1 MADHGTRKTTTDRL
15 EDAIARLT
23 NSQASITERCNDL
36 DGKIDS
42 ILQHLHLQ
50 ASENNN
56 NATNHQAHHHH
67 RHAVK
72 IDIPRFDGHDPLGW
86 IFKVTQLFQYQ
97 QTPEEERITVASLY
111 LDGPALSWY

>member
-1 MADHGTRKTTTDRL
+1 MADHETRKTTTDRL

-23 NSQASITERCNDL
+23 NSQASINERCNDL
-36 DGKIDS
+36 TDKIDS
-42 ILQHLHLQ
+42 ILEHLHLQ

-97 QTPEEERITVASLY
+97 HMPEEERITVASLY